1 MKKFLRRFVKF
12 SAVPLIFL
20 LVPLY
25 IILAS
30 KETLSLGEVIR
41 KQKQDSSVL
50 VGCSLTYIDPYLKAE
65 KSRMLQPDILVLG
78 TSRTMQ
84 FRRSFF
90 NPAFSFYN
98 AGGGVAHIHEFLPFL
113 KYTEVKPKVL
123 IIALDQYFFNPHWE
137 TLTIP
142 PCSYEYNN
150 SATTILLQNLFQ
162 LYRKIGTGKIDWS
175 RLHDSKNIGLLAKIE
190 GDGFRDDG
198 SYFYNQL
205 IKKPFKSPDYCFKDT
220 YHRIEEGRSRFE
232 YGEVV
237 NGEFVEILGELLA
250 YCYQNSIQVVAYLPP
265 YAPAVWKY
273 MTQSE
278 EYKEKYHYLTQIY
291 DSLRPLFEKYHY
303 VLFDFSDGG
312 LVGSRDAEFI
322 DGFHGSEKTYLRMM
336 VEMKRKEETI
346 SKFIRDTTELNQL
359 IIEYPDI
366 NVAW

>member
-12 SAVPLIFL
+12 AAVPLIFL
-20 LVPLY
+20 LIPLY

-30 KETLSLGEVIR
+30 KETLSLDEVIR
-41 KQKQDSSVL
+41 EQEQDSSVL

-113 KYTEVKPKVL
+113 KYTKVKPEVL

-137 TLTIP
+137 TLAIP
-142 PCSYEYNN
+142 PCSYEYHN
-150 SATTILLQNLFQ
+150 SATTMLLQNLFQ
-162 LYRKIGTGKIDWS
+162 LYRKVGTGRIDWS
-175 RLHDSKNIGLLAKIE
+175 RLHDSRNIGLLAKME

-198 SYFYNQL
+198 SYFYNL
-205 IKKPFKSPDYCFKDT
+205 ISRYPSESKDYSFKDT
-220 YHRIEEGRSRFE
+220 YHRIQTGSSRFE
-232 YGEVV
+232 YS
-237 NGEFVEILGELLA
+237 EIVDSESIRILDELLA
-250 YCYQNSIQVVAYLPP
+250 YCQRNSIQVVAYLPP

-278 EYKEKYHYLTQIY
+278 EYKEKYRYLNQIY
-291 DSLRPLFEKYHY
+291 DSLYPLFEKYHY

-312 LVGSRDAEFI
+312 VVGSRDAEFI
-322 DGFHGSEKTYLRMM
+322 DGFHGSDKTYLRMM
-336 VEMKRKEETI
+336 VEMIRKNQLMVA
-346 SKFIRDTTELNQL
+346 FFRDTTELKQWIL
-359 IIEYPDI
+359 KYPDI
-366 NVAW
+366 NVAR